1 MENEVPESVLQ
12 TVDVLIQYQKG
23 EINLTQATIIFSDLT
38 GIDQEI
44 SAEHIRNL
52 SRDNVIKFDR
62 GRREDV
68 I

>member
-1 MENEVPESVLQ
+1 MENEGPESVLQ

>member
-1 MENEVPESVLQ
+1 MENEVPESVLH